1 MWDKMKGYLPVLG
14 MLGVQI
20 LAIGLNFANFL
31 MGTSEPRDLVVTGVY
46 VLCWLGFALFAGQ
59 TVFTLVWSGAT
70 VLVGT
75 AYLGFLVFDLDGIP
89 LLLALTLFMTPY
101 QGLTSLPLPDP
112 KWGIFGLVIL
122 GLNLLYILIALL
134 RRKKS
139 KNEEQTREPSV

>member
-1 MWDKMKGYLPVLG
+1 MRDKMKRYLPVLG
-14 MLGVQI
+14 MLAVHF

-31 MGTSEPRDLVVTGVY
+31 MGNSEPRDLVVTGVY
-46 VLCWLGFALFAGQ
+46 VLCWLGFVLFARQ
-59 TVFTLVWSGAT
+59 TLFVLLWSGAT
-70 VLVGT
+70 MLIGT
-75 AYLGFLVFDLDGIP
+75 AYLGFLLFDLDGIP

-134 RRKKS
+134 KRRK
-139 KNEEQTREPSV
+139 TRRTE